1 MTYHTHFTIYN
12 EKKHGIDL
20 RAMIVDREKITKRI
34 EGLFHESVEVKLHF
48 LKNNKE
54 LLVRVVEE
62 IAGAFKSDRKLLV
75 FGNGGSACDAQHFV
89 GEFVNRFMH
98 DRPPLPAI
106 ALTADMSI
114 LTSCAND
121 YSYDEV
127 FERQMRALGRA
138 GDIAFGISTSGNS
151 KNVVRALKRA
161 KEMRLIT
168 IGMTGCDGGEV
179 GKIVDHHIHV
189 ALGKTPR
196 IQETHI
202 VVCHLI
208 AEMIDHL
215 LYDLPFVEH

>member
-1 MTYHTHFTIYN
+1 MN
-12 EKKHGIDL
+12 
-20 RAMIVDREKITKRI
+20 VDRARVTQRI
-34 EGLFHESVEVKLHF
+34 ENLFHESVEVKLHF

-62 IAGAFKSDRKLLV
+62 IAEAFKKGQKLLV
-75 FGNGGSACDAQHFV
+75 FGNGGSACDSQHFV

-121 YSYDEV
+121 YGYDEV
-127 FERQMRALGRA
+127 FERQLRALGRP

-161 KEMRLIT
+161 KEMGLLT
-168 IGMTGCDGGEV
+168 IGMTGYGGGEIGLLVDYHINV
-179 GKIVDHHIHV
+179 GI
-189 ALGKTPR
+189 GKTPR

-215 LYDLPFVEH
+215 LYDLPFVES

>member
-1 MTYHTHFTIYN
+1 MN
-12 EKKHGIDL
+12 
-20 RAMIVDREKITKRI
+20 VDRARITQRI
-34 EGLFHESVEVKLHF
+34 ENLFHESVEVKLHF

-62 IAGAFKSDRKLLV
+62 IAEAFRKGHKLLV
-75 FGNGGSACDAQHFV
+75 FGNGGSACDSQHFV

-127 FERQMRALGRA
+127 FERQLRALGRP
-138 GDIAFGISTSGNS
+138 GDIAYGISTSGNS

-161 KEMRLIT
+161 KEMGLLT
-168 IGMTGCDGGEV
+168 IGMTGYGGGEV
-179 GKIVDHHIHV
+179 GSIVDYHINV
-189 ALGKTPR
+189 GIGKTPR

-215 LYDLPFVEH
+215 LYDLPFVDS